1 MAVLNI
7 TDQRV
12 TVELDWWE
20 KLVARRSH
28 LTVPRRAIESVAL
41 VDDACIAAGEGRRV
55 SATRLPGVTYT
66 GTIAAEDGSRSSS
79 FVACHG
85 RGPGIVLELK
95 NATLD
100 RIVISTGDARRYAD
114 QLSAPLVGR

>member
-28 LTVPRRAIESVAL
+28 LTVPRRAIQAVEL
-41 VDDACIAAGEGRRV
+41 VDCARVAAGEGRRV
-55 SATRLPGVTYT
+55 SATKLPGLTYT
-66 GTIAAEDGSRSSS
+66 GTISTEDGSRSES

-85 RGPGIVLELK
+85 SGPGIVLQLQH
-95 NATLD
+95 ATLD
-100 RIVISTGDARRYAD
+100 RIVISTAVAQRYAVELT
-114 QLSAPLVGR
+114 QVAV

>member
-1 MAVLNI
+1 MAVLKI
-7 TDQRV
+7 TEQRV

-20 KLVARRSH
+20 KIVARRSH
-28 LTVPRRAIESVAL
+28 LTVPRRAIRTVTL

-55 SATRLPGVTYT
+55 SATRLRGLTFT
-66 GTIAAEDGSRSSS
+66 GTIAAEDGSRASS

-95 NATLD
+95 SATLD
-100 RIVISTGDARRYAD
+100 RIVISTDSAREYAD
-114 QLSAPLVGR
+114 QLGPVVA

>member
-28 LTVPRRAIESVAL
+28 LTVPRRAIESVEVVEVAR
-41 VDDACIAAGEGRRV
+41 DAAGEGRRV
-55 SATRLPGVTYT
+55 SATRVRGLTYT
-66 GTIAAEDGSRSSS
+66 GTVSAEDGSRCSS
-79 FVACHG
+79 FLVCHG
-85 RGPGIVLELK
+85 RSPGIVLNLRH
-95 NATLD
+95 ATLD
-100 RIVISTGDARRYAD
+100 RIVISTPVARSYAAE
-114 QLSAPLVGR
+114 LARVAA